1 VTALVVDTDLLIE
14 YLRGR
19 PRAVDYL
26 HALDAD
32 LHLSSL
38 TVAELF
44 AGAREDEEEALRTM
58 LRAFEVVAVDGAIAE
73 AAGTLRRRYGPSH
86 GTGLPDAVIAA
97 TVGSVGGRLVTFNRK
112 HFPMLDVVVP
122 YVR

>member
-1 VTALVVDTDLLIE
+1 MSALVLDTDVLIE

-19 PRAVDYL
+19 PRAVEYL
-26 HALDAD
+26 HASDAD

-44 AGAREDEEEALRTM
+44 AGAREEEKDALRTM
-58 LRAFEVVAVDGAIAE
+58 LRAFEVVAVDAAIAE
-73 AAGTLRRRYGPSH
+73 AAGELRRRYGPSH
-86 GTGLPDAVIAA
+86 GMGLPDAVIAA

-112 HFPMLDVVVP
+112 HFPMFEVVVP
-122 YVR
+122 YER